1 MPSRHILSPQSR
13 VALFDPP
20 TDPGA
25 IVRHY
30 TFAPEDMALI
40 RKRRRPANR
49 LGFAVNLAYLRF
61 PGRVLRPDE
70 IPPADMLTFIATQI
84 GCDSTEFAGYARRDE
99 TRWEHLGELQTYLD
113 ARAFRRDDKRAV
125 VHVAL
130 DQATGS
136 DRGDAIVS
144 AMIEYLRER
153 RILLPAAVTLEK
165 IALAARAL
173 ARKRA
178 HKSLVEDLSPQT
190 IAGLE
195 ALLVARDE
203 ERTPLAWLREWP
215 EAPRQRN
222 LVEVVERLETI
233 RKLGIG
239 ADREKRIHRARYAAI
254 ARESA
259 IVSAQHL
266 SRFDASRRLATLVVF
281 AREME
286 AILTDAALAMFDKM
300 LGSVFRRAD
309 RAHKDNVV
317 DRAKTLDASARA
329 LLGMAKAMLA
339 AKDKGEDQVAAVERS
354 LGWERLKSL
363 VAETEAAVADSRPDN
378 LGEVVERYASVR
390 RMSPAILRAFAFRS
404 WKDKDSLLSALDVV
418 RELHASGAKKLP
430 AHPPMSFLRPVWRK
444 LVKTDAGTDRRAYEV
459 AVMMALRA
467 RLQSGDVWVE
477 GSRAFRAFDDFLLP
491 RDAFENRRK
500 AGELGLAVSDRF
512 EDWRDEKTK
521 RLEARLREVDAL
533 AAAGDL
539 PEASLTEEGLSISP
553 IRKSE
558 NEGADTVI
566 RRLYAMLPRLR
577 ITELFAE
584 VHGWTGFADRFA
596 HLRTGAPPDDAR
608 ALMTAVLAD
617 ATNLG
622 LTRMARS
629 AGDFSHSQLL
639 WVAEWHVRD
648 ETYQA
653 ALACLVDAI
662 HALPF
667 TKIWGDGDTSSSDGQ
682 FFRAGGHGEA
692 RADYNAK
699 YGSEPG
705 VKFYTHVSDRYA
717 PFYSKVIAANA
728 SEAAHVLDGLM
739 HHECSIDIREHYT
752 DTAGAIDHVF
762 GLCHLLGFR
771 FAPRIRDLADRRLYV
786 IGPRTIYKALDPLI
800 GGTIDMRVIADN
812 WDEILRLAASIKA
825 GTVAPSAILR
835 RLAAYPRQNALAKA
849 LREIG
854 RLERTLFTLDW
865 ISDPALRRR
874 TNAGLNKGEA
884 RNALARAVF
893 FHRLGEIRDRTFEN
907 QRYRAS
913 GLNLAVAAIILWNT
927 VYLGRAVDELRSQG
941 EVIPDDLLAHV
952 APLGWEHIAFNGDYV
967 WPSNPS
973 LPPSGP
979 YEIPAPS
986 FSLLAMRRRPVSL
999 SRSSNR
1005 TCPKNRSQ

>member
-1 MPSRHILSPQSR
+1 MKKHEILSPQSR
-13 VALFDPP
+13 ATLFDPP
-20 TDPGA
+20 TEPAA

-30 TFAPEDMALI
+30 TFSPEDMVLI
-40 RKRRRPANR
+40 RQRRRAANR
-49 LGFAVNLAYLRF
+49 LGFAVNLAYLRL
-61 PGRVLRPDE
+61 PGRLLGVE
-70 IPPADMLTFIATQI
+70 EAPPADMLGFVAKQIA
-84 GCDSTEFAGYARRDE
+84 CEPADLDAYAQRSE
-99 TRWEHLGELQTYLD
+99 TRREHVGELQSYLD
-113 ARAFRRDDKRAV
+113 VRPFRRDDKRDV
-125 VHVAL
+125 VHIAL

-136 DRGDAIVS
+136 DRGDVVVA

-178 HKSLVEDLSPQT
+178 YKALAEGLPPQT
-190 IAGLE
+190 IAGLQ
-195 ALLVARDE
+195 ALLVVPEND

-222 LVEVVERLETI
+222 LFVLVERLQAV
-233 RKLGIG
+233 RKLGVG
-239 ADREKRIHRARYAAI
+239 SDREKRIHRARYAAI
-254 ARESA
+254 VREIS
-259 IVSAQHL
+259 ILVPRDI
-266 SRFDASRRLATLVVF
+266 SRFDTPRRLATLVVF

-286 AILTDAALAMFDKM
+286 ARLIDATLAMFDKM
-300 LGSVFRRAD
+300 LGAVFRRAD

-317 DRAKTLDASARA
+317 DRAETLDASARA

-339 AKDKGEDQVAAVERS
+339 AKANNEDQVATVERA
-354 LGWERLKSL
+354 LGWERLKTL
-363 VAETEAAVADSRPDN
+363 VDETEAAVADTRPDN

-390 RMSPAILRAFAFRS
+390 RMSPVILGAFVFRS
-404 WKDKDSLLSALDVV
+404 WKDNDPLLAALNVV

-430 AHPPMSFLRPVWRK
+430 PRAPTGFLRPAWRK
-444 LVKTDAGTDRRAYEV
+444 LVKADAGTDRRAYEV
-459 AVMMALRA
+459 AVMMTLRE

-491 RDAFENRRK
+491 RDAFENRRN
-500 AGELGLAVSDRF
+500 AGELGLAVPDHF
-512 EDWRDEKTK
+512 EDWRAEKTK

-533 AAAGDL
+533 AASGEL

-558 NEGADTVI
+558 NEAADGLV

-584 VHGWTGFADRFA
+584 VHGWTGFADCFG

-629 AGDFSHSQLL
+629 AGAFSHSRLL
-639 WVAEWHVRD
+639 WIAEWHVRD

-653 ALACLVDAI
+653 ALVCLVDAI
-662 HALPF
+662 HAQLF
-667 TKIWGDGDTSSSDGQ
+667 TRIWGDGDTSSSDGQ

-692 RADYNAK
+692 RAEYNAK

-717 PFYSKVIAANA
+717 PFFSKVIAANT
-728 SEAAHVLDGLM
+728 SEAPHVLDGLM
-739 HHECSIDIREHYT
+739 HHESSTDIREHYT

-771 FAPRIRDLADRRLYV
+771 FAPRIRDLADRRLYIV
-786 IGPRTIYKALDPLI
+786 GARTGYKALDPLI
-800 GGTIDMRVIADN
+800 GGSIDFRIIAEN
-812 WDEILRLAASIKA
+812 WDEILRFAASIKA

-849 LREIG
+849 LKEIG

-874 TNAGLNKGEA
+874 SNAGLNKGEA
-884 RNALARAVF
+884 HHALKRAVF

-927 VYLGRAVDELRSQG
+927 VYLSRAVEELRSRS
-941 EVIPDDLLAHV
+941 ETIPDEVLAHV

-967 WPSNPS
+967 WPAESLGNTFRPLRNPRS
-973 LPPSGP
+973 EILDGP
-979 YEIPAPS
+979 
-986 FSLLAMRRRPVSL
+986 
-999 SRSSNR
+999 
-1005 TCPKNRSQ
+1005 